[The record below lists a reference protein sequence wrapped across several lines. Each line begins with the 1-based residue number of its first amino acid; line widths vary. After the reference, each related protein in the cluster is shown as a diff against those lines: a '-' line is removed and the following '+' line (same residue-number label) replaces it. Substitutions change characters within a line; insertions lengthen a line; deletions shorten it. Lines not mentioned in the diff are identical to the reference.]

1 MRIILAV
8 FLAGICFQACNF
20 QAEKSASPTF
30 GGAFFSSEVDLESYY
45 SGTFSDSGVLDLNEN
60 WEFLGADSIPGIELE
75 LPVFPKSQTIELP
88 HRLPLPNHSIWYR
101 FKGDWDAGF
110 LHINGDDGFQLWENG
125 QQISRNKPGD
135 FFPISAQTDGEL
147 IIRVVNNAMAGG
159 LRSVKWM
166 SEETFKKNHASID
179 SKRGSVFAVRKLTLI
194 QDPELKKQL
203 DGLDSSEIQ
212 NLLSEY
218 PILMTE
224 PALLASPDG
233 KFMIRWVSEKS
244 GSTTVVF
251 QDENQKI
258 LDSNDGVFSLE
269 IEPGQELNFRMSQE
283 KSQFGS
289 FSFSVPIP
297 AESVKLAVWADS
309 QGGWDTFA
317 KLVKLIN
324 SHQPDLSIGVG
335 DLVSD
340 GSEELAYQ
348 RLLSHASGL
357 SFPQLLIPGN
367 HDYDGFY
374 EDLNPQFFKKYITG
388 KDAKTYGIQ
397 FFGSVGLI
405 SLDPNENFPVEI
417 KDASSQADWFH
428 KTVLSEEWKVSPW
441 KIIMLHQP
449 PYSQGWP
456 GYHGEKSIRELLE
469 PYFHAGLIDLV
480 ISGHTHDYERLTREF
495 SGNPVTFLIV
505 GGAGGGL
512 EPEGEDSEYP
522 VMDRIIKKN
531 HFGMIQA
538 DSLRLELEV
547 FGLGGEKLDSL
558 ILRNK
563 TQVN

>member
-1 MRIILAV
+1 MKSVIAV
-8 FLAGICFQACNF
+8 LFAGICFQACNF
-20 QAEKSASPTF
+20 QTEKSASPSF
-30 GGAFFSSEVDLESYY
+30 GGAFFSSEVDLDSYY

-60 WEFLGADSIPGIELE
+60 WEFLGADSFPGIDRE

-101 FKGDWDAGF
+101 LRGNWDDGF
-110 LHINGDDGFQLWENG
+110 LHINGDDGVQLWGNG
-125 QQISRNKPGD
+125 QQINRNEPDD

-166 SEETFKKNHASID
+166 SEETFKKNHTSID
-179 SKRGSVFAVRKLTLI
+179 SKRDSIFAVRKLILI

-203 DGLDSSEIQ
+203 EGLDSSELQ
-212 NLLSEY
+212 LLLSEY

-224 PALLASPDG
+224 PALLISPDG
-233 KFMIRWVSEKS
+233 KHIIRWVSEKS

-251 QDENQKI
+251 QDETKKI

-269 IEPGQELNFRMSQE
+269 IEPGQELNFRITQE

-289 FSFSVPIP
+289 FSFSATLP
-297 AESVKLAVWADS
+297 AEKVKLAVWADS

-340 GSEELAYQ
+340 GSEELAYP
-348 RLLSHASGL
+348 RLLSHVSGL

-374 EDLNPQFFKKYITG
+374 EDLNPQFLKKYISG
-388 KDAKTYGIQ
+388 KDAKTYGLQ
-397 FFGSVGLI
+397 FFGPVGLI

-417 KDASSQADWFH
+417 KNVSSQADWFH
-428 KTVLSEEWKVSPW
+428 KTMLSEEWKASPW

-456 GYHGEKSIRELLE
+456 GYHGEESIRKLLE

-480 ISGHTHDYERLTREF
+480 ISGHTHDYERLTSEF

-512 EPEGEDSEYP
+512 EPEGEDSEFP
-522 VMDRIIKKN
+522 VMDRIIKQN

-538 DSLRLELEV
+538 DSIRLELEV
-547 FGLGGEKLDSL
+547 FGLKGEKLDSL

-563 TQVN
+563 THPN

>member
-1 MRIILAV
+1 MSRVIAV
-8 FLAGICFQACNF
+8 LFAGICFQACNF
-20 QAEKSASPTF
+20 QTEKSASPTF
-30 GGAFFSSEVDLESYY
+30 GGAFFSSEVNLDSYY
-45 SGTFSDSGVLDLNEN
+45 SQAFSDSGVLVLDEN
-60 WEFLGADSIPGIELE
+60 WEFLGADSIPGIERD
-75 LPVFPKSQTIELP
+75 LPEFPKSQTIELP

-101 FKGDWDAGF
+101 LRGNWDAGY
-110 LHINGDDGFQLWENG
+110 LHINGDDGVQLWENG
-125 QQISRNKPGD
+125 QQINRYEPGD
-135 FFPISAQTDGEL
+135 FFPVSAQTEGEL

-166 SEETFKKNHASID
+166 SEETFNKHHASIN
-179 SKRGSVFAVRKLTLI
+179 SKRDSIFAVRKLALLR
-194 QDPELKKQL
+194 DPELKKQL
-203 DGLDSSEIQ
+203 EGLDSAETQ
-212 NLLSEY
+212 LLLSEY

-224 PALLASPDG
+224 PALLVSPDG
-233 KFMIRWVSEKS
+233 NHVIRWVSEKS
-244 GSTTVVF
+244 GSMILAF
-251 QDENQKI
+251 QDETQKI
-258 LDSNDGVFSLE
+258 LESSDGVFSLD
-269 IEPGQELNFRMSQE
+269 IEPGQELNFRISQE

-289 FSFSVPIP
+289 FSFSVPLP
-297 AESVKLAVWADS
+297 AEKVKLAVWADS

-317 KLVKLIN
+317 KLMKLIS
-324 SHQPDLSIGVG
+324 SHQPELSIGIG
-335 DLVSD
+335 DLASD
-340 GSEELAYQ
+340 GSEELGYP
-348 RLLSHASGL
+348 RLLSHVSGL

-388 KDAKTYGIQ
+388 KDAKTYGLQ
-397 FFGSVGLI
+397 FYEPVGLI

-428 KTVLSEEWKVSPW
+428 KTMLSEEWKASPW

-449 PYSQGWP
+449 PFSQGWP

-512 EPEGEDSEYP
+512 EPEGEDSEFP
-522 VMDRIIKKN
+522 KMDLIIKQN

-538 DSLRLELEV
+538 DSVRLELEV
-547 FGLGGEKLDSL
+547 FGLKGEKLDSL
-558 ILRNK
+558 MIQKK

>member
-1 MRIILAV
+1 MKSVIAV
-8 FLAGICFQACNF
+8 LFAGICFQACNF
-20 QAEKSASPTF
+20 QTEKSASPTF
-30 GGAFFSSEVDLESYY
+30 GGAFFSSEVDLDSYY
-45 SGTFSDSGVLDLNEN
+45 SVTFSDSGVLDLNEN
-60 WEFLGADSIPGIELE
+60 WEFLGADSFPGIDME

-101 FKGDWDAGF
+101 LRGNWDDGF
-110 LHINGDDGFQLWENG
+110 LHINGDDGVQLWENS
-125 QQISRNKPGD
+125 QQTNRNEPGD

-166 SEETFKKNHASID
+166 SGETFKRHKASID
-179 SKRGSVFAVRKLTLI
+179 SRRDSIFAVRKLELL
-194 QDPELKKQL
+194 QDPELKMQL
-203 DGLDSSEIQ
+203 EGLNSVEIQ

-218 PILMTE
+218 PILLTE
-224 PALLASPDG
+224 PALLMSPDG
-233 KFMIRWVSEKS
+233 KFIIRWVSEKS
-244 GSTTVVF
+244 GSMTLTF
-251 QDENQKI
+251 QDETQKT

-269 IEPGQELNFRMSQE
+269 IEQGQELSFRMSQE
-283 KSQFGS
+283 KSQFGN

-297 AESVKLAVWADS
+297 AESVKLVVWADS

-340 GSEELAYQ
+340 GSEELAYP
-348 RLLSHASGL
+348 RLLSHVSSL

-374 EDLNPQFFKKYITG
+374 EDLNPQFLKKYISG
-388 KDAKTYGIQ
+388 KDAKTYGLQ
-397 FFGSVGLI
+397 FFGPVGLV

-428 KTVLSEEWKVSPW
+428 KTMLSEEWKASPW

-456 GYHGEKSIRELLE
+456 GYHGEKSIRKLLE

-480 ISGHTHDYERLTREF
+480 ISGHTHDYERLTSEF

-512 EPEGEDSEYP
+512 EPEGEDSEFP
-522 VMDRIIKKN
+522 VMDRIIKQN

-538 DSLRLELEV
+538 DSVRLELEV
-547 FGLGGEKLDSL
+547 FGLKGEKLDSL

-563 TQVN
+563 THPN

>member
-1 MRIILAV
+1 MSRVIAV
-8 FLAGICFQACNF
+8 LFAGICLQACNF
-20 QAEKSASPTF
+20 QTDKLASPTF
-30 GGAFFSSEVDLESYY
+30 GGVFFSSEVDLESYY

-60 WEFLGADSIPGIELE
+60 WEFLGADSFPGIERE
-75 LPVFPKSQTIELP
+75 LPVFPKRQAIELP

-101 FKGDWDAGF
+101 LRGNWDEGF
-110 LHINGDDGFQLWENG
+110 LHINGDDGVQLWENG
-125 QQISRNKPGD
+125 QQINRNEPGD
-135 FFPISAQTDGEL
+135 FFPISTQTDGEL

-166 SEETFKKNHASID
+166 SEETFKKNQTLID
-179 SKRGSVFAVRKLTLI
+179 SNRDSIFEVRKLALL

-203 DGLDSSEIQ
+203 EGLDQKEVRK
-212 NLLSEY
+212 LLSEY

-224 PALLASPDG
+224 PALLVSPDG
-233 KFMIRWVSEKS
+233 KYMIRWVSEKA

-251 QDENQKI
+251 QDETQI
-258 LDSNDGVFSLE
+258 LLESSDGVFILE

-283 KSQFGS
+283 KSRFGS
-289 FSFSVPIP
+289 FSFSAPLP
-297 AESVKLAVWADS
+297 AEKVKLAVWADS

-324 SHQPDLSIGVG
+324 SHQPDLSIGIG

-340 GSEELAYQ
+340 GSQELAYP
-348 RLLSHASGL
+348 RLLSHVSGL

-374 EDLNPQFFKKYITG
+374 QDLDPQFFKKYIAG
-388 KDAKTYGIQ
+388 KDAKTFGLH
-397 FFGSVGLI
+397 FFGPVGLI

-428 KTVLSEEWKVSPW
+428 KTMLSKEWKASPW

-456 GYHGEKSIRELLE
+456 GYHGEKSIRKLLE

-480 ISGHTHDYERLTREF
+480 ISGHTHDYERLTLDF
-495 SGNPVTFLIV
+495 SGHPITFLIV

-512 EPEGEDSEYP
+512 EPEGEDSEFP
-522 VMDRIIKKN
+522 VMDRIIKQN

-538 DSLRLELEV
+538 DSVRLELEV
-547 FGLGGEKLDSL
+547 FGLRGEKLDSL

-563 TQVN
+563 THPN

>member
-1 MRIILAV
+1 MSRVIAV
-8 FLAGICFQACNF
+8 LLAGMIFQACNSHH
-20 QAEKSASPTF
+20 EKYASPTF
-30 GGAFFSSEVDLESYY
+30 GEVFFSSEVNLDSYY
-45 SGTFSDSGVLDLNEN
+45 SKSFSDSGVLVLDEN
-60 WEFLGADSIPGIELE
+60 WEFLQADSIHGIERD
-75 LPVFPKSQTIELP
+75 LPLFTKGQLIELP
-88 HRLPLPNHSIWYR
+88 HRLSLPNHSIWYR
-101 FKGDWDAGF
+101 FQGDWETGF
-110 LHINGDDGFQLWENG
+110 LHINGDDGVQLWENG
-125 QQISRNKPGD
+125 QQINRNELGD

-159 LRSVKWM
+159 LRSVNWM
-166 SEETFKKNHASID
+166 SVETFKRNQNSID
-179 SKRGSVFAVRKLTLI
+179 SRRDSVFAIRKLALL
-194 QDPELKKQL
+194 QDPGLKKQL
-203 DGLDSSEIQ
+203 DGLDSSETQ
-212 NLLSEY
+212 LLLSEF
-218 PILMTE
+218 PILMTD
-224 PALLASPDG
+224 PTLLVSPDG
-233 KFMIRWVSEKS
+233 EYIIRWVSEKA
-244 GSTTVVF
+244 GSTTVIF
-251 QDENQKI
+251 QDETQKI

-269 IEPGQELNFRMSQE
+269 IKPGRKLNFRISQE

-289 FSFSVPIP
+289 FNFSAPLP
-297 AESVKLAVWADS
+297 AEKVKLAVWADS
-309 QGGWDTFA
+309 QGGWKTFA
-317 KLVKLIN
+317 QLVKLIN

-340 GSEELAYQ
+340 GSEELAYP
-348 RLLSHASGL
+348 RLLSHVSGL

-374 EDLNPQFFKKYITG
+374 EDLNPQFFKKYIYG
-388 KDAKTYGIQ
+388 KDAKT
-397 FFGSVGLI
+397 FGLQLFGPVGLI

-428 KTVLSEEWKVSPW
+428 KTMLSEEWKSSPW

-456 GYHGEKSIRELLE
+456 GYHGEKSIREFLE

-512 EPEGEDSEYP
+512 EPEGEDSDFP
-522 VMDRIIKKN
+522 VMDRLIKKN

-538 DSLRLELEV
+538 DSVRLELEV
-547 FGLGGEKLDSL
+547 FGLKGEKLDSL

-563 TQVN
+563 THPN

>member
-1 MRIILAV
+1 MKSVIAV
-8 FLAGICFQACNF
+8 LFAGICFQACNF
-20 QAEKSASPTF
+20 QTEKSASPSF

-45 SGTFSDSGVLDLNEN
+45 SGTFSDSGVLYLNEN
-60 WEFLGADSIPGIELE
+60 WEFLGVDSFPGIDRE
-75 LPVFPKSQTIELP
+75 LPVFPKSQAIELP

-101 FKGDWDAGF
+101 LRGNWDDGF
-110 LHINGDDGFQLWENG
+110 LHINGDDGVQLWGNG
-125 QQISRNKPGD
+125 QQINRNEPGD

-166 SEETFKKNHASID
+166 GEETFKENHASID
-179 SKRGSVFAVRKLTLI
+179 SKRDSVFAVRKLTLI

-203 DGLDSSEIQ
+203 EGLDEEEIQ

-218 PILMTE
+218 PILLTE
-224 PALLASPDG
+224 PALLMSPDG
-233 KFMIRWVSEKS
+233 KFIIRWVSEKS
-244 GSTTVVF
+244 GTTTVVF
-251 QDENQKI
+251 QDETQKI
-258 LDSNDGVFSLE
+258 LESSDGVFTLE
-269 IEPGQELNFRMSQE
+269 IEPGQELNFNITQE

-289 FSFSVPIP
+289 FSFSASPP
-297 AESVKLAVWADS
+297 AEKVKLAVWADS

-340 GSEELAYQ
+340 GSEELAYP
-348 RLLSHASGL
+348 RLLSHVSGL

-374 EDLNPQFFKKYITG
+374 EDLNPQFFKKYISE
-388 KDAKTYGIQ
+388 KDAKTYGLQ
-397 FFGSVGLI
+397 FFGPVGLI

-417 KDASSQADWFH
+417 KEASPQAYWFH
-428 KTVLSEEWKVSPW
+428 KTMLSKEWKASPW

-469 PYFHAGLIDLV
+469 PYFHTGLIDLV

-512 EPEGEDSEYP
+512 EPEGEDSEFP
-522 VMDRIIKKN
+522 VMDCLIKQN

-538 DSLRLELEV
+538 DSVRLELEV
-547 FGLGGEKLDSL
+547 FGLKGEKLDSL

-563 TQVN
+563 THPN